1 MSSSIKLTQ
10 SAVKGLPFVQPDDKK
25 RQHLY
30 FDTDLKGL
38 GICVGAK
45 SKTFFVQRDING
57 KTVRTTI
64 GRYGVYTV
72 EQAREEAREL
82 LMKMGKGINPNK
94 EERPAASVTFSD
106 ALDLHLKSN
115 KKRSERTLKNYRYLV
130 DQYLTDWL
138 KKPLTEITRKDC
150 RERHHKIGEKNGPY
164 AANSTFRVLRAAYNH
179 SMKIHDELGVNP
191 TIAVDWYPEERRKAA
206 IPSTDL
212 KAWYKEVMTM
222 INPIR
227 RDYLRFVLFTGLRRE
242 SAAAVRWEHIDWEKK
257 SLLIPKPKGGET
269 RAFFLP
275 LSDFLIRLLKERE
288 HCEQAKTFFPG
299 SPWVFPAESKSG
311 HIAEPKED
319 LGVKFTVHGLR
330 NTFMTVAESL
340 DVSPYAIKMLVN
352 HSLPDK
358 GDVTGG
364 YMSIELERLRA
375 PMQGITDR
383 LLLLCTGEKKAK
395 QRQAAS
401 GRSKPKKQSRST
413 S

>member
-1 MSSSIKLTQ
+1 MSTSIKLTQ
-10 SAVKGLPFVQPDDKK
+10 SAVKGLPLVQADDKK

-57 KTVRTTI
+57 KTVRTSI

-82 LMKMGKGINPNK
+82 LMKMGKGINPNR
-94 EERPAASVTFSD
+94 EEKPAASVTFGD

-115 KKRSERTLKNYRYLV
+115 KKRSERTLKDYRYLA
-130 DQYLTDWL
+130 DQYLSDWL

-150 RERHHKIGEKNGPY
+150 RERHHKIGAKNGPY
-164 AANSTFRVLRAAYNH
+164 VANSAFRVFRAAYNH
-179 SMKIHDELGVNP
+179 ALKIHDELGVNP
-191 TIAVDWYPEERRKAA
+191 TIAVDWFPEERRKAA

-212 KAWYKEVMTM
+212 TVWYTEVTAMT
-222 INPIR
+222 NPIR

-242 SAAAVRWEHIDWEKK
+242 SAAAVRWEHIDWKQK
-257 SLLIPKPKGGET
+257 ALLIPNPKGGEA
-269 RAFFLP
+269 RAFKLP
-275 LSDFLIRLLKERE
+275 LSDFLIELLKERQQ
-288 HCEQAKTFFPG
+288 CEQGKTFFPD

-311 HIAEPKED
+311 HIAEPKEK

-330 NTFMTVAESL
+330 NTFITVAESL

-364 YMSIELERLRA
+364 YMSIELERLRG
-375 PMQGITDR
+375 PMQEITDR
-383 LLLLCTGEKKAK
+383 LRLLCERKKK
-395 QRQAAS
+395 
-401 GRSKPKKQSRST
+401 
-413 S
+413 

>member
-1 MSSSIKLTQ
+1 MSTSIKLTQ
-10 SAVKGLPFVQPDDKK
+10 SAVKGLTFVQPDDKK

-38 GICVGAK
+38 GVCVGAK

-57 KTVRTTI
+57 KTVRTSI

-94 EERPAASVTFSD
+94 EERPAASVTFGD

-115 KKRSERTLKNYRYLV
+115 KKRSKRTLKDYRYLS
-130 DQYLTDWL
+130 DQYLSDWL

-164 AANSTFRVLRAAYNH
+164 VANSAFRVFRAAYNH
-179 SMKIHDELGVNP
+179 ALKIHDELGVNP
-191 TIAVDWYPEERRKAA
+191 TIAVDWFPEERRKAA
-206 IPSTDL
+206 IPSADL
-212 KAWYKEVMTM
+212 TAWYKEVTAMA
-222 INPIR
+222 NPIR

-242 SAAAVRWEHIDWEKK
+242 SAAAVRWEHIDWKQK
-257 SLLIPKPKGGET
+257 ALLIPNPKGGEARKFT
-269 RAFFLP
+269 LP
-275 LSDFLIRLLKERE
+275 LSDFLIDLLKERQR
-288 HCEQAKTFFPG
+288 CEQAKTFFPK
-299 SPWVFPAESKSG
+299 SEWVFPAESKSG
-311 HIAEPKED
+311 HIAEPKEK
-319 LGVKFTVHGLR
+319 LGVKFTIHGLR
-330 NTFMTVAESL
+330 NTFITVAESL

-352 HSLPDK
+352 HSLPAK

-375 PMQGITDR
+375 PMQEISDR
-383 LLLLCTGEKKAK
+383 LRLLCEGGKKPQKGQSVSRKA
-395 QRQAAS
+395 
-401 GRSKPKKQSRST
+401 KPKK
-413 S
+413 